1 MDGFSLQTP
10 EQVGKTLAAR
20 LKALRLARGWKQATL
35 AERSGVSLAS
45 LRRFEAS
52 GRASLQHLLALAFA
66 LNRLDDFD
74 ALLQAPR
81 AASLAE
87 LEAAEKQPTRRAA
100 AAAGPSRASGSRLR
114 PDLRALRRLKCWS
127 QSRETRSFQ
136 GRTTCPPAI
145 RIGSSSSPLGKT
157 RRTPGRPSSPTP

>member
-1 MDGFSLQTP
+1 MDGFSLHTP
-10 EQVGKTLAAR
+10 EQIGRTLAAR
-20 LKALRLARGWKQATL
+20 VKALRLAKGWKQATL

-52 GRASLQHLLALAFA
+52 GRASLQLLLQLAFA

-87 LEAAEKQPTRRAA
+87 LEAAEK
-100 AAAGPSRASGSRLR
+100 R
-114 PDLRALRRLKCWS
+114 PARQR
-127 QSRETRSFQ
+127 
-136 GRTTCPPAI
+136 GRV
-145 RIGSSSSPLGKT
+145 
-157 RRTPGRPSSPTP
+157 